1 MNTKFIALDRD
12 TDYLLPPSLNDWL
25 PANHL
30 ARFVAEIVGQLDL
43 TALKKAYA
51 GRGSSAYHP
60 EMLLALLVYGYATGV
75 FSSRRLERST
85 YDSVAFR
92 YLAANTHPDHDT
104 IANFRKRFLPELE
117 SLFVQVLIL
126 AQGMKLLKLGEVSL
140 DGTKIHANA
149 SKHRALSLG
158 HANKIEEQLRAEV
171 QRLMHLAEAA
181 DAADVPDGMSIPDEL
196 ARREDRLAAIAKAK
210 AEIKQRAAERDQQAR
225 SAYEQKKAERNER
238 EKAGG
243 QKARGQN
250 SEPPTPKG
258 PQAKDQVNLTDS
270 ESRIMPVSGG
280 GFEQAFNAQAG
291 VDIKSM
297 LIVTSHVTQATNDK
311 EQIEPA
317 LARLAALPEQ
327 LGRPKALAADSGY
340 FSRDNID
347 RCEAGQLVPYIANRR
362 EHHHPTL
369 ETRFSIP
376 PPLSADADAVEKMKW
391 RMQTPDGRK
400 LYAQRK
406 STVEPVFGI
415 IKAVMGF
422 RQFLLRGLQA
432 VQGEWALVCTAWNL
446 KRMHVLRLN
455 TA

>member
-1 MNTKFIALDRD
+1 MKTKFITYDRE
-12 TDYLLPPSLNDWL
+12 TDFLLPPSLNDWL

-30 ARFVAEIVGQLDL
+30 ARFVAEIVCQLDL
-43 TALKKAYA
+43 TALKEAYA

-104 IANFRKRFLPELE
+104 IAHFRKRFLQELE

-126 AQGMKLLKLGEVSL
+126 AQGMKLLKLGKVSL
-140 DGTKIHANA
+140 DGTKVHANA
-149 SKHRALSLG
+149 SKHHALSWG
-158 HANKIEEQLRAEV
+158 HANKIEKQLRAEV
-171 QRLMHLAEAA
+171 RRLLQLAEEA
-181 DAADVPDGMSIPDEL
+181 DDTDIPDGMSVPDEL

-210 AEIKQRAAERDQQAR
+210 AEIKQRAAERDQQAQQTH
-225 SAYEQKKAERNER
+225 EQKITDRRRR
-238 EKAGG
+238 EKESG
-243 QKARGQN
+243 QKARGPEP
-250 SEPPTPKG
+250 EPPKAKG
-258 PQAKDQVNLTDS
+258 PQAKDQVNLTDA
-270 ESRIMPVSGG
+270 ESRIMPVSGP

-291 VDIKSM
+291 VDMKTM
-297 LIVTSHVTQATNDK
+297 LIVTNHVTPAPNDK
-311 EQIEPA
+311 EQLEPA
-317 LARLAALPEQ
+317 LTQLTNLPKQ
-327 LGRPKALAADSGY
+327 LGKLKGLVADSGY
-340 FSRDNID
+340 FSKDNVEL
-347 RCEAGQLVPYIANRR
+347 CETGRIKPYIANRR
-362 EHHHPTL
+362 EQHHSSL
-369 ETRFSIP
+369 KSRFSEP
-376 PPLSADADAVEKMKW
+376 SPLSAEADAVEKMKW

-422 RQFLLRGLQA
+422 RQFLLRGLHA
-432 VQGEWALVCTAWNL
+432 VQGEWALVCIAWNL
-446 KRMHVLRLN
+446 KRMHTLRWD